1 MCTGSQFYVNNYY
14 GVTENP
20 SFVIGGL
27 SCSGSEESLLDC
39 PKQPNSFLLNCNNND
54 IAGVRCLGQMPG
66 KILILNITSGLTYN
80 LY

>member
-1 MCTGSQFYVNNYY
+1 MCIGSQYYVNNYY

-39 PKQPNSFLLNCNNND
+39 PKQSNSLLLNCNKND
-54 IAGVRCLGQMPG
+54 IAGVHCLGQWLV
-66 KILILNITSGLTYN
+66 KILSNE
-80 LY
+80 